1 MKMLKMLIINKTM
14 KFKNK
19 FKNKF
24 KKKFKKFKNK
34 FKKKNMIMNNM
45 NKSYLIQFKKK
56 LKTIILIMK

>member
-14 KFKNK
+14 KFKKFKK
-19 FKNKF
+19 FKN
-24 KKKFKKFKNK
+24 KFKNK

-45 NKSYLIQFKKK
+45 NKRYLIQFKKK

>member
-14 KFKNK
+14 KFKKFKNK

-24 KKKFKKFKNK
+24 KKFK
-34 FKKKNMIMNNM
+34 NNM

>member
-19 FKNKF
+19 FKKF
-24 KKKFKKFKNK
+24 KNKFKNK
-34 FKKKNMIMNNM
+34 FKKKNMIMNIM

>member
-14 KFKNK
+14 KFKK

-24 KKKFKKFKNK
+24 KNKFKKFKNK

-56 LKTIILIMK
+56 LKTIILFMK

>member
-1 MKMLKMLIINKTM
+1 MKMLKILIINKTM
-14 KFKNK
+14 
-19 FKNKF
+19 
-24 KKKFKKFKNK
+24 KFKKFKNK

>member
-14 KFKNK
+14 KFKKFKNK

-24 KKKFKKFKNK
+24 N
-34 FKKKNMIMNNM
+34 KKNMIMNNM

>member
-14 KFKNK
+14 KFK
-19 FKNKF
+19 
-24 KKKFKKFKNK
+24 KFKKFKTK
-34 FKKKNMIMNNM
+34 FKTKFKKNMIMNNM

>member
-14 KFKNK
+14 K

-45 NKSYLIQFKKK
+45 NKSYLI
-56 LKTIILIMK
+56 

>member
-14 KFKNK
+14 KFKN
-19 FKNKF
+19 
-24 KKKFKKFKNK
+24 KFKNK

>member
-14 KFKNK
+14 MFKNK

-24 KKKFKKFKNK
+24 KKFKNK
-34 FKKKNMIMNNM
+34 FNKKNMIMNNM

>member
-19 FKNKF
+19 FKKF
-24 KKKFKKFKNK
+24 KNKFKNK

>member
-14 KFKNK
+14 KF
-19 FKNKF
+19 
-24 KKKFKKFKNK
+24 KKFKKFKNK